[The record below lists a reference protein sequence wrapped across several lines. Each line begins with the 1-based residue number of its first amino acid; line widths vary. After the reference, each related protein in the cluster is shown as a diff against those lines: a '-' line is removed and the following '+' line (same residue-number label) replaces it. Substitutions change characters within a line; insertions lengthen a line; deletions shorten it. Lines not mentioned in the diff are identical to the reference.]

1 MHTEIA
7 AVSWNPASLPTESAS
22 SPGLSL
28 DLAGLPVQPCARS
41 RQGACFAH
49 RLAVLADLTRVQGI
63 GDATAELM
71 MLAGVDLPY
80 LRSRKAEKIA
90 RRLAEV
96 NELLKVVARTPSLD
110 RIRQW
115 QKRAKALTPLVRR

>member
-1 MHTEIA
+1 MHTELA
-7 AVSWNPASLPTESAS
+7 TVRTPSLPTARAS
-22 SPGLSL
+22 SAGWPL
-28 DLAGLPVQPCARS
+28 DLAPLAAPPCAQS

-49 RLAVLADLTRVQGI
+49 RLAILADLTRVRGI

-80 LRSRKAEKIA
+80 LHSRKAEKIA

-96 NELLKVVARTPSLD
+96 NQFLKVVARTPSLD
-110 RIRQW
+110 QIRQW
-115 QKRAKALTPLVRR
+115 KKRAKALTPLVRR